1 MVHFRDVKGLGAT
14 TIITKDSASLGLT
27 QGQHLV
33 SLGESGS
40 TPASTTLAVVA
51 SEREAKAL
59 GAALR
64 SKAKEAGRTELDE
77 IAPHDVTVIKT
88 FSAGN
93 RQLSNFC
100 DWSELQKDAE
110 PAGRSVDGIKIGDTF
125 TGVQVGAVTDEGFVE
140 MITADVTLVAFAD
153 GEPPDAAVVEF
164 QHQGEAQKFRIP
176 VAKLKAG
183 RGRSAEPIPI
193 ELEEGDLPK
202 EILDIIKQLPVSA
215 RLDEG
220 TIDLLELQEIA
231 TALDE
236 QHPPVPE
243 SAIES
248 EGRVRER
255 HALRCIA
262 AVAAGWAKLVKIPA
276 ARTRAWPD
284 ASAEQLAAAM
294 KKMISKSQPKTQLDL
309 TKESEGE
316 TSKGGPYA
324 QWPHVEAFAISAS
337 TQDVFGQF
345 LLESA
350 DITAKEHKERVAN
363 DKSLKIA
370 CGALQ
375 RYLKAAEQQGIA
387 EASITALAS
396 GAKEQ
401 DADDL
406 FSTLLGIAER
416 LQTLQQ
422 KGSGGAA
429 GSSSSKPHPM
439 QVNVHQPDTSGSEI
453 ERGARTL
460 LARDASAIEND
471 PDKLAEFNQL
481 KQHAESGDM
490 VALAVAMQSVKDTG
504 LQRLLH
510 SGEDVQK
517 ALAGNQALPPP
528 VPPPAHARKQR
539 ARKPSEQRTR
549 AKGRQPRAGHPRRR
563 ISPKQPSA
571 LRSAAKR
578 ATHPPPRQPSELELE
593 PANRVAPPPRAGG
606 QPSPPQAMRRQER
619 RAAST
624 LYPSQPIALR

>member
-1 MVHFRDVKGLGAT
+1 MA
-14 TIITKDSASLGLT
+14 IAY
-27 QGQHLV
+27 
-33 SLGESGS
+33 
-40 TPASTTLAVVA
+40 A
-51 SEREAKAL
+51 REWA
-59 GAALR
+59 
-64 SKAKEAGRTELDE
+64 
-77 IAPHDVTVIKT
+77 
-88 FSAGN
+88 
-93 RQLSNFC
+93 RQC
-100 DWSELQKDAE
+100 A
-110 PAGRSVDGIKIGDTF
+110 R
-125 TGVQVGAVTDEGFVE
+125 TDE
-140 MITADVTLVAFAD
+140 D
-153 GEPPDAAVVEF
+153 GEQP
-164 QHQGEAQKFRIP
+164 
-176 VAKLKAG
+176 L
-183 RGRSAEPIPI
+183 RGDQSR
-193 ELEEGDLPK
+193 
-202 EILDIIKQLPVSA
+202 
-215 RLDEG
+215 R
-220 TIDLLELQEIA
+220 
-231 TALDE
+231 
-236 QHPPVPE
+236 
-243 SAIES
+243 
-248 EGRVRER
+248 
-255 HALRCIA
+255 
-262 AVAAGWAKLVKIPA
+262 
-276 ARTRAWPD
+276 
-284 ASAEQLAAAM
+284 
-294 KKMISKSQPKTQLDL
+294 
-309 TKESEGE
+309 
-316 TSKGGPYA
+316 
-324 QWPHVEAFAISAS
+324 HVEAFAASAS
-337 TQDVFGQF
+337 AQELFGQF

-528 VPPPAHARKQR
+528 RAPP
-539 ARKPSEQRTR
+539 RTR
-549 AKGRQPRAGHPRRR
+549 A
-563 ISPKQPSA
+563 
-571 LRSAAKR
+571 
-578 ATHPPPRQPSELELE
+578 
-593 PANRVAPPPRAGG
+593 
-606 QPSPPQAMRRQER
+606 
-619 RAAST
+619 
-624 LYPSQPIALR
+624 